1 MRAWFVSASLCL
13 ALVFAAPA
21 VAAEPVNLNQ
31 ANAEKLTSLD
41 GIGEVLAE
49 RIVEFRQANGGFD
62 SVGQLSKVEGIGAKT
77 VAALEGRVAVGD

>member
-1 MRAWFVSASLCL
+1 MRAWFVSAGLCL

-21 VAAEPVNLNQ
+21 MAGEPVNLNQ
-31 ANAEKLTSLD
+31 ANAEKLTDLD

-62 SVGQLSKVEGIGAKT
+62 SVDQLSQVEGIGAKT
-77 VAALEGRVAVGD
+77 VAALEDRVAVGD